1 MKNLL
6 KKILKALNKKQESEN
21 REIARHIGEYYL
33 EKNNFDYK
41 KTEEDVSILGITQ
54 IEHKKDTI
62 IITLQRCGIL
72 IGRRGENIDKLQKF
86 LASKTKYTKLD
97 IKENNIISWLI
108 PCNYSYDYDYSEDLD
123 DKVFD

>member
-6 KKILKALNKKQESEN
+6 KKILKALNRKEEMEN
-21 REIARHIGEYYL
+21 RVIAQCIGEYYL

-41 KTEEDVSILGITQ
+41 KTEEDVSLLGITQ
-54 IEHKKDTI
+54 IEHKLDTI

-97 IKENNIISWLI
+97 IKEDKIISWLI
-108 PCNYSYDYDYSEDLD
+108 PYDYSDYSDYQTD
-123 DKVFD
+123 DY